1 MKMYK
6 FDLPIY
12 YGTIIISKG
21 KNLKKVAKEY
31 NLKIDE
37 NIEAF
42 TYRIEQHNYVIG
54 VKKNVELYNI
64 IHEVVHLVNF
74 IYEDHNIKLSKSND
88 EHQAYLTGYLFNEIY
103 KRL

>member
-1 MKMYK
+1 MKIYK

-12 YGTIIISKG
+12 YGTITISKG
-21 KNLKKVAKEY
+21 KKLKKVAKEY

-54 VKKNVELYNI
+54 VKKDVELYNI
-64 IHEVVHLVNF
+64 VHEIAHLVNF

-88 EHQAYLTGYLFNEIY
+88 EHQAYLMGYLFNEIY